1 MVLGLSLREVVV
13 AAPWVWADRPS
24 EKVLVRTWTATGVG
38 VDRHESLVGV
48 DQGIQDEDQGMHC
61 WDKDQDV
68 DQNQVIPSA
77 DASE

>member
-13 AAPWVWADRPS
+13 AAPWVWADRPN

-38 VDRHESLVGV
+38 VDRLKSLDGV
-48 DQGIQDEDQGMHC
+48 DQGIQDEGMHC
-61 WDKDQDV
+61 LDMDQDV

>member
-13 AAPWVWADRPS
+13 AAPWVWADRPN

-38 VDRHESLVGV
+38 VDRLKSLDGV
-48 DQGIQDEDQGMHC
+48 DQGIQDEGMHC
-61 WDKDQDV
+61 LDMDQDV
-68 DQNQVIPSA
+68 DQNQAIPSA

>member
-13 AAPWVWADRPS
+13 AAPWVWADRPN

-38 VDRHESLVGV
+38 VDRLKSLDGV
-48 DQGIQDEDQGMHC
+48 DQGIQDEGMHC
-61 WDKDQDV
+61 LDMDQDV

-77 DASE
+77 DASK

>member
-1 MVLGLSLREVVV
+1 M
-13 AAPWVWADRPS
+13 AAPWVWADRPN
-24 EKVLVRTWTATGVG
+24 EKVQVRTWTATGVG
-38 VDRHESLVGV
+38 VDRLGSLDGV

-61 WDKDQDV
+61 LDMDQDV